1 LILDKQET
9 CQVKPGELF
18 RMKRGIKGIVIWVR
32 IIRESVAFAAHSLI
46 SNKLRT
52 ILSLLGITI
61 GIFAIVSV
69 FTVVD
74 SLGRTIKKNIS
85 ELGDNVVYIQKWPIM
100 FGPGFQWWKYIQRPE
115 PELREMDEI
124 LARSRTIESAAFTI
138 QGQRTISYKNN
149 SIPDIWVL
157 AASDEYE
164 KIRSFE
170 VEEGRFISQSEFRSG
185 KNVVVIGRKIADDL
199 FLNESPIG
207 KTFEISSAKATIV
220 GVFKKEGEGINAGSH
235 DEIAL
240 TPLNYARTLLNIRS
254 SNVRPTLMVK
264 SKPGIPIEEMV
275 DELTG
280 IMRSIRKLKPMQ
292 EDDFALNTMS
302 MISTAFD
309 QLLVTLNVAGFIIG
323 GFAILVGGFGIANI
337 MFVSVRERTRII
349 GIQKAIGA
357 RNVFILFEFLF
368 EAVALSLMGG
378 IVGLLLIFIGSLVA
392 NSMMEFKIVL
402 GLNNIAIGLTI
413 SAVIGIIAGF
423 APAWRASRLSPVV
436 AIATV

>member
-1 LILDKQET
+1 
-9 CQVKPGELF
+9 
-18 RMKRGIKGIVIWVR
+18 MKRGIKAAVIWVR
-32 IIRESVAFAAHSLI
+32 IIRESVAFAVHSLV

-100 FGPGFQWWKYIQRPE
+100 FGPGFQWWKYLQRPE
-115 PELREMDEI
+115 PELREMAEVMSR
-124 LARSRTIESAAFTI
+124 ARTIESAAFTV
-138 QGQRTISYKNN
+138 QARRTLSYKNN
-149 SIPDIWVL
+149 SIPGIEIV
-157 AASDEYE
+157 SVSEEYE
-164 KIRSFE
+164 RIRSFE
-170 VEEGRFISQSEFRSG
+170 VDEGRFISLSEFRSG
-185 KNVVVIGRKIADDL
+185 KNVAVIGRKIADEL
-199 FLNESPIG
+199 FPGESPIG
-207 KTFEISSAKATIV
+207 KSFEISSSKVDVV
-220 GVFKKEGEGINAGSH
+220 GVFKKEGEGINEGSN
-235 DEIAL
+235 DEIAIC
-240 TPLNYARTLLNIRS
+240 PLNYARSLINIRG
-254 SNVRPTLMVK
+254 SNVHPTLMVK
-264 SKPGIPIEEMV
+264 SKPGIPIDEMV

-302 MISTAFD
+302 MLSNAFD
-309 QLLVTLNVAGFIIG
+309 QLLVTLNIAGLIIG

-368 EAVALSLMGG
+368 EAVFLSLMGG
-378 IVGLLLIFIGSLVA
+378 IVGLLLIFIGTLVA
-392 NSMMEFKIVL
+392 NSVMEFKIVL

>member
-1 LILDKQET
+1 
-9 CQVKPGELF
+9 
-18 RMKRGIKGIVIWVR
+18 MKKGIKAVVIWVR
-32 IIRESVAFAAHSLI
+32 IIRESIAFAVHSLI

-100 FGPGFQWWKYIQRPE
+100 FGPGFQWWKYMQRPE
-115 PELREMDEI
+115 PELREMAEVM
-124 LARSRTIESAAFTI
+124 ARSKTIESAAFTI
-138 QGQRTISYKNN
+138 QAQRTISYKNN
-149 SIPDIWVL
+149 SIPDVPIV
-157 AASDEYE
+157 AVSDEYE
-164 KIRSFE
+164 RIRSFE
-170 VEEGRFISQSEFRSG
+170 VDEGRFISISEFRSG
-185 KNVVVIGRKIADDL
+185 SNVAVIGRKIADDL
-199 FLNESPIG
+199 FPGESPIG
-207 KTFEISSAKATIV
+207 KSFEISSSKLEIV
-220 GVFKKEGEGINAGSH
+220 GVFKKEGEGINAGSN
-235 DEIAL
+235 DEIGMV
-240 TPLNYARTLLNIRS
+240 PLNYARTLINIRGN
-254 SNVRPTLMVK
+254 NVRPTLMVK
-264 SKPGIPIEEMV
+264 AKPGIPIEELS

-302 MISTAFD
+302 MLTTAFD
-309 QLLVTLNVAGFIIG
+309 SLLVTLNIAGFIIG

-357 RNVFILFEFLF
+357 RNIFILFEFLF
-368 EAVALSLMGG
+368 EAVSLSLMGG

-392 NSMMEFKIVL
+392 NSLMEFKIVL
-402 GLNNIAIGLTI
+402 GLNNIVIGLTI

-423 APAWRASRLSPVV
+423 APAWRASRLNPVV

>member
-1 LILDKQET
+1 
-9 CQVKPGELF
+9 
-18 RMKRGIKGIVIWVR
+18 MKYGIKAVVIWVR
-32 IIRESVAFAAHSLI
+32 IVRESIAFAVHSLI

-85 ELGDNVVYIQKWPIM
+85 QLGDNVVYIQKWPIM
-100 FGPGFQWWKYIQRPE
+100 FGPGFQWWKYLQRPE
-115 PELREMDEI
+115 PELREMAE
-124 LARSRTIESAAFTI
+124 LMSRARTIESAAFTI
-138 QGQRTISYKNN
+138 QGQRTVSYKNN
-149 SIPDIWVL
+149 SIPEITIVSV
-157 AASDEYE
+157 SDEYE
-164 KIRSFE
+164 RIRSFE
-170 VEEGRFISQSEFRSG
+170 VDEGRFISLSEFRSG
-185 KNVVVIGRKIADDL
+185 KNVAVIGRKIADDL
-199 FLNESPIG
+199 FPGESAIG
-207 KTFEISSAKATIV
+207 KSLEISSAKVDVV
-220 GVFKKEGEGINAGSH
+220 GIFKKEGEGINAGSN
-235 DEIAL
+235 DEIAII
-240 TPLNYARTLLNIRS
+240 PLNYARTLINIRG

-264 SKPGIPIEEMV
+264 SKPGIPIDEMV

-292 EDDFALNTMS
+292 EDNFALNTMS

-309 QLLVTLNVAGFIIG
+309 QLLVTLNIAGLIIG

-368 EAVALSLMGG
+368 EAVSLSLMGG
-378 IVGLLLIFIGSLVA
+378 IVGLLLIFIGTIAA

-402 GLNNIAIGLTI
+402 GLNNIVIGLTI

-423 APAWRASRLSPVV
+423 APAWRASRLNPVV
-436 AIATV
+436 AIGTV

>member
-1 LILDKQET
+1 
-9 CQVKPGELF
+9 
-18 RMKRGIKGIVIWVR
+18 MKRGIKAVVIWVR
-32 IIRESVAFAAHSLI
+32 IVRESIAFAVHSLI

-100 FGPGFQWWKYIQRPE
+100 FGPGFQWWKYLQRPD
-115 PELREMDEI
+115 PELREMDE
-124 LARSRTIESAAFTI
+124 LMSRSRTIESAAFTI

-149 SIPDIWVL
+149 SIPDIWILSV
-157 AASDEYE
+157 SDEYE
-164 KIRSFE
+164 RIRSFE
-170 VEEGRFISQSEFRSG
+170 VDEGRFISLSEFRSG
-185 KNVVVIGRKIADDL
+185 KNVAVIGRKIADDL
-199 FLNESPIG
+199 FSGESPIG
-207 KTFEISSAKATIV
+207 KSFEISSAKATVI
-220 GVFKKEGEGINAGSH
+220 GIFKKEGEGINAGSH
-235 DEIAL
+235 DEIAIV
-240 TPLNYARTLLNIRS
+240 PLNYARTLINIRS

-264 SKPGIPIEEMV
+264 SKPGIPIDEMV

-292 EDDFALNTMS
+292 EDNFALNTMS
-302 MISTAFD
+302 MISNAFD
-309 QLLVTLNVAGFIIG
+309 QLLVTLNIAGFIIG

-368 EAVALSLMGG
+368 EAVFLSLMGG
-378 IVGLLLIFIGSLVA
+378 IFGLLLIFIGTIVA